1 MKGKRLT
8 EAQKGQMARNLV
20 HYCIA
25 VLSVTAVWAMIL
37 KTVSVITGNPIDLS
51 DVLVFVGGAFGAE
64 LLMLL
69 LKRILA
75 KPGKQTDT
83 TADC

>member
-25 VLSVTAVWAMIL
+25 VLSVTAAWAMIL

-83 TADC
+83 TTDC

>member
-51 DVLVFVGGAFGAE
+51 DVLVFVGGAFGSE

-83 TADC
+83 TTDC